1 MPVVAGTPG
10 RRTETVEPSF
20 DLPDSASAEWIGRR
34 LARCE
39 RNGLTHDHVA

>member
-1 MPVVAGTPG
+1 MPVVAGNPG
-10 RRTETVEPSF
+10 RRTETVEPLF
-20 DLPDSASAEWIGRR
+20 EPLDSALAEWIGRR